1 MARCGKGYDI
11 SMPKQWVVDYG
22 PAILAGLQCL
32 AVASAAGRI
41 IGLPL
46 PNLSG
51 ATESAI
57 LQESSAIVS
66 FAKTLSKATGQAA
79 AGIAEA
85 GAGAAAEVIAN
96 IETDTEEAI
105 AQALDLM
112 SIDAVAQPSA
122 ACGAAYRALR
132 ALVAKQDPNLLE
144 CGLEK
149 VICEQDGSV
158 EWVQPGNAAARFRA
172 EGRSALHWSRGLQP

>member
-85 GAGAAAEVIAN
+85 GA
-96 IETDTEEAI
+96 I